1 MVECPECE
9 GRGEHVVPA
18 MSYWDRKLGA
28 WLPDEDAVLC
38 GLCNG
43 TGEVFPDDAE
53 WYCTAGGP
61 PPYEDKDIVIYDTF
75 LDQEE
80 RLQSA

>member
-9 GRGEHVVPA
+9 GRGEHAVPA
-18 MSYWDRKLGA
+18 QSYWDRNLEA
-28 WLPDEDAVLC
+28 WVPDEYTVPC

-43 TGEVFPDDAE
+43 MQEVFPRVAE

-61 PPYEDKDIVIYDTF
+61 PPYEDKDVIIYDTF
-75 LDQEE
+75 LVQEE
-80 RLQSA
+80 GMLTA